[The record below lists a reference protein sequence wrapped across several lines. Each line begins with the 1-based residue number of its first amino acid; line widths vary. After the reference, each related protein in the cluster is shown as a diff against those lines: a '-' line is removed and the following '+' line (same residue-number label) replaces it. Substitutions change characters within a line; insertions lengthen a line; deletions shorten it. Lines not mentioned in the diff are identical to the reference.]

1 VIWDVDFAPSAKRK
15 KEKLPPKIKEALAFL
30 VQELETAGPI
40 RKNWPNFGDLEKSR
54 KRVPA
59 NAYHCHLK
67 KGRPTY
73 VACWSVE
80 DKKLKIIEIFYVGTH
95 ENAPY

>member
-1 VIWDVDFAPSAKRK
+1 MTWEVDFAPSAKRK
-15 KEKLPPKIKEALAFL
+15 KEKLPSKIKEALAFL
-30 VQELETAGPI
+30 VRELEIAGPI
-40 RKNWPNFGDLEKSR
+40 QKNWPNFGDLGKI
-54 KRVPA
+54 KKKIPP

-95 ENAPY
+95 EDAPY